1 MQVAKDGSHHGLINF
16 GNTNVNNTWRI
27 DMENTAQCGII
38 KFEQLCEK
46 LLEKQEIL
54 ENAKIWFQVNIL
66 DAAQNIF
73 ERQRSNSKGA

>member
-1 MQVAKDGSHHGLINF
+1 
-16 GNTNVNNTWRI
+16 
-27 DMENTAQCGII
+27 MENTAQCGMI

-46 LLEKQEIL
+46 LLEDQDIP

-73 ERQRSNSKGA
+73 ERRQANSKGT